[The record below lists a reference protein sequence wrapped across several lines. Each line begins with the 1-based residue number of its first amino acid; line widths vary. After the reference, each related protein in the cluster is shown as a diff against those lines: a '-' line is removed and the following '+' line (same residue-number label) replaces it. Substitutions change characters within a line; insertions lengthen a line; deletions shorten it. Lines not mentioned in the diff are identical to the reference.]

1 MKNKAYLWVRSAVI
15 LLLFVGGF
23 LALLTFYNAKFQKIP
38 PPVKISS
45 VLLCHGLFGLRDGG
59 LSFGGDYQGIAAA
72 KTIILSPRNHD

>member
-38 PPVKISS
+38 PPVKILPQFYFAMGYLGLGMGGY
-45 VLLCHGLFGLRDGG
+45 LLVVTVRELRRPK
-59 LSFGGDYQGIAAA
+59 Q
-72 KTIILSPRNHD
+72 